1 MASRTC
7 REPSGLES
15 LIQPPWNWPGRMEKI
30 LIAEDDTKLRNFFRM
45 YFERHKHTFEVIFAG
60 DGEEAI
66 EILNQ
71 KYIALVITDIL
82 MPKLDGFGL
91 LAYINNK
98 YPHIPCIVVT
108 SHPPEGLAQ
117 KLSNDKL
124 IRIFQKPFRLAELTE
139 AILKALEPDI
149 PDGILKGISVA
160 SFLQMIK
167 LEEKTCLFEVL
178 SPGKGKG
185 FFYFNNGV
193 LYDAV
198 YGDLRGEE
206 AAFKLIVMQKAE
218 IRFRNLPNK
227 KIARR
232 INKELTGLIMEA
244 ARRMDESNG

>member
-1 MASRTC
+1 
-7 REPSGLES
+7 
-15 LIQPPWNWPGRMEKI
+15 MEKI
-30 LIAEDDTKLRNFFRM
+30 LIAEDDAKLRNFFRM
-45 YFERHKHTFEVIFAG
+45 YFEKHKDTFEVIFAS

-71 KYIALVITDIL
+71 KYISLVITDIL
-82 MPKLDGFGL
+82 MPRLDGIGL

-108 SHPPEGLAQ
+108 AHPPEGLEQ
-117 KLSNDKL
+117 KLANDKL
-124 IRIFQKPFRLAELTE
+124 VRVFQKPFRLAELTE
-139 AILKALEPDI
+139 AVMQALEPDI
-149 PDGILKGISVA
+149 PDGTLKGISVA

-185 FFYFNNGV
+185 FFYFNKGE

-198 YGDLRGEE
+198 YQDLRGEE

-218 IRFRNLPNK
+218 IRFRNLPRK
-227 KIARR
+227 KIAQR
-232 INKELTGLIMEA
+232 IKKDLTGLIMEA
-244 ARRMDESNG
+244 ARRMDEADG

>member
-1 MASRTC
+1 
-7 REPSGLES
+7 
-15 LIQPPWNWPGRMEKI
+15 
-30 LIAEDDTKLRNFFRM
+30 M
-45 YFERHKHTFEVIFAG
+45 YFEKHKESFEVIFAG

-71 KYIALVITDIL
+71 KYISLVITDIL
-82 MPKLDGFGL
+82 MPRLDGIGL

-98 YPHIPCIVVT
+98 YPHLPCIVVT
-108 SHPPEGLAQ
+108 AHPTEGLEK
-117 KLSNDKL
+117 KLPYDKL

-185 FFYFNNGV
+185 FFYFNEGN

-198 YGDLRGEE
+198 YGELRGEE

-218 IRFRNLPNK
+218 IRFRNLPRK

-244 ARRMDESNG
+244 ARRMDESDG